1 MREEKEEAEEEES
14 THFVRSFAS
23 FLSLSLFLSPCLS
36 NSCEILRKR
45 NNAHTDKKK
54 KIFSTEKRF
63 ARIIFE
69 RKREEHK
76 QTE

>member
-23 FLSLSLFLSPCLS
+23 FFFLSLSLFLSPCLS

-63 ARIIFE
+63 ARIIFA
-69 RKREEHK
+69 RE
-76 QTE
+76 